1 MKLRTS
7 LAAAVALG
15 LLAAGAA
22 EAKPLRVMGQPV
34 ATGLIQKNVEQPFF
48 ENFKARTGLDMEVNY
63 QPVDVTG
70 IKDTEQLRILKS
82 GLFDIVSL
90 RLSQVSRDE
99 PTILGMDLVGLNPD
113 YATGKK
119 TVGVFAPIVDARL
132 QEKFNTK
139 LLGVWPFGPQVLF
152 CKPEIAKLA
161 DLSGKKVRV
170 YDQNLANFVS
180 LVGGTPVPLSFPDVQ
195 QSLARGVVDCA
206 LTGTLSGNTAGW
218 PEVTTHL
225 FPLPVGWSIYYTAVN
240 LDSWNRFP
248 PAAQDFFTKEF
259 AKLEDAN
266 WDIGGQATRE
276 GVQCNIGEDP
286 CTLGKKS
293 DLKLVPLSDA
303 DKKKREAVEAK
314 NQGESL
320 IHSTEKSMSEYGD
333 KVSADEKAAIETA
346 IADLKAVIDG
356 DDGEAIKEKT
366 DALGQASMKLGEAMY
381 KASQAEAEAKANGTD
396 DDSDDDVVDADFE
409 EVSDDDDK
417 KSA

>member
-1 MKLRTS
+1 MKLRTA
-7 LAAAVALG
+7 LAAAAAMG
-15 LLAAGAA
+15 LLAASAA
-22 EAKPLRVMGQPV
+22 DAKPLRVMGQPV

-113 YATGKK
+113 YATGKQ
-119 TVGVFAPIVDARL
+119 TVELFAPIVDARL
-132 QEKFNTK
+132 QERFNTK

-206 LTGTLSGNTAGW
+206 ITGPSSANSAGW
-218 PEVTTHL
+218 PEATAYT
-225 FPLPVGWSIYYTAVN
+225 LPIAFQLAMNGYGIN
-240 LDSWNRFP
+240 LDVWKAMS
-248 PAAQDFFTKEF
+248 ADEQ
-259 AKLEDAN
+259 AKLQAGFDSLIDEIWAYSEKIFDDAV
-266 WDIGGQATRE
+266 R
-276 GVQCNIGEDP
+276 CNVGAEP
-286 CTLGKKS
+286 CETGKS
-293 DLKLVPLSDA
+293 FSLKLVPITEE
-303 DKKKREAVEAK
+303 DKA
-314 NQGESL
+314 L
-320 IHSTEKSMSEYGD
+320 IG
-333 KVSADEKAAIETA
+333 
-346 IADLKAVIDG
+346 KAV
-356 DDGEAIKEKT
+356 GETSFPTWAEVCDASNPGCSAKWKET
-366 DALGQASMKLGEAMY
+366 IGAARGM
-381 KASQAEAEAKANGTD
+381 
-396 DDSDDDVVDADFE
+396 
-409 EVSDDDDK
+409 
-417 KSA
+417 